1 MAERHQY
8 KPLRF
13 YVDCFA
19 ATWVFWITAAFISKS
34 ENDNGLS
41 LLLML
46 FGVMASA
53 VTAVITVLTSGSKAL
68 KADLRWKLV
77 GFYRIRPRSI
87 LAAVIGFM
95 TIVAVSILLSLLF
108 GKSLRKAAGVDT
120 ERILYHFIFHG
131 LRSRLSLALY
141 GHYGIFPCFGFR
153 VHTITD

>member
-108 GKSLRKAAGVDT
+108 GHRYFGVLCYD
-120 ERILYHFIFHG
+120 EG
-131 LRSRLSLALY
+131 LFWTGSGDSHL
-141 GHYGIFPCFGFR
+141 H
-153 VHTITD
+153 

>member
-1 MAERHQY
+1 MAERYQY

-13 YVDCFA
+13 YVACFA
-19 ATWVFWITAAFISKS
+19 ATWVFWVTAAFISKS

-46 FGVMASA
+46 FG
-53 VTAVITVLTSGSKAL
+53 VITVLTSGSKAL

-120 ERILYHFIFHG
+120 ERIL
-131 LRSRLSLALY
+131 
-141 GHYGIFPCFGFR
+141 
-153 VHTITD
+153 

>member
-41 LLLML
+41 LLFML

-120 ERILYHFIFHG
+120 ERIL
-131 LRSRLSLALY
+131 
-141 GHYGIFPCFGFR
+141 
-153 VHTITD
+153 

>member
-13 YVDCFA
+13 YVACFA

-53 VTAVITVLTSGSKAL
+53 VTVVITVLTSGSKAL

-120 ERILYHFIFHG
+120 ERIL
-131 LRSRLSLALY
+131 
-141 GHYGIFPCFGFR
+141 
-153 VHTITD
+153 